1 MKYLAT
7 LSEDQP
13 LDFRSLSGL
22 GRFES
27 GEGREVDLSPEQ
39 VTSLTGKGFD
49 LEPLEDDELDED
61 QDQFEND
68 PFLESIEMDDAD
80 DEPREGE

>member
-1 MKYLAT
+1 MKYFAT

-22 GRFES
+22 GRFER

-39 VTSLTGKGFD
+39 ATSLEGKGFD
-49 LEPLEDDELDED
+49 LELLEDDPELED
-61 QDQFEND
+61 PVLSNE
-68 PFLESIEMDDAD
+68 DAD
-80 DEPREGE
+80 EDEPREGE

>member
-27 GEGREVDLSPEQ
+27 GEGREVDLSPAQ

-49 LEPLEDDELDED
+49 LEPLEDDEDPEDLFLDNEH
-61 QDQFEND
+61 
-68 PFLESIEMDDAD
+68 DAD
-80 DEPREGE
+80 EDEPREGE